1 MSLVKYLNPKK
12 MYRILIFSCM
22 VLSFWQCKEKSQEAI
37 ETVESTPEIQIS
49 LAQWSFHKALQSDK
63 MTHMEFI
70 KKAGEMG
77 FGGVEYVN
85 QFFKDKAQDTTYLAA
100 MNQAAKAAN
109 VRQLLIMIDGEG
121 YLADA
126 DSTKRTEAI
135 NNHLK
140 WVDAAAFLGC
150 HSIRVN
156 AHGEGTAE
164 EVSAAAVDGLSRL
177 SKYAATKNI
186 NVLVENHGGYSS
198 NGAWL
203 ANVMKTVNMPNCGTL
218 PDFGNFCVKRKDGA
232 MWGTPCIEEY
242 DKYQGVAELMPFAKA
257 VSAKSYDFGE
267 LGYET
272 TIEYPKMIGIVK
284 DAGYSGF
291 IGVEYEGESASEE
304 DGIKATKA
312 LIEKCLDEY
321 KSGNQ

>member
-1 MSLVKYLNPKK
+1 
-12 MYRILIFSCM
+12 MYKILIYSFIIM
-22 VLSFWQCKEKSQEAI
+22 AFWQCKEKTQEVAPV
-37 ETVESTPEIQIS
+37 ETSTPEIQLS
-49 LAQWSFHKALQSDK
+49 LAQWSFHKALKAGEMSHLD
-63 MTHMEFI
+63 FI

-77 FGGVEYVN
+77 FSGVEYVN
-85 QFFKDKAQDTTYLAA
+85 QFFKDKALDTAYLAQ
-100 MNQAAKAAN
+100 MKIAANAAN
-109 VRQLLIMIDGEG
+109 VKQLLIMIDEEG

-126 DSTKRTEAI
+126 DTTKRNEAVR
-135 NNHLK
+135 NHYK

-177 SKYAATKNI
+177 AKYAATKNI

-232 MWGTPCIEEY
+232 MWGTPCLEEY
-242 DKYQGVAELMPFAKA
+242 DKYQGVAELMPYAKA

-272 TIEYPKMIGIVK
+272 IIEYPKMIAIVK
-284 DAGYSGF
+284 DAGYNGF

-304 DGIKATKA
+304 DGIKATKV
-312 LIEKCLDEY
+312 LIEKCLEEY

>member
-1 MSLVKYLNPKK
+1 
-12 MYRILIFSCM
+12 MYRILIFSWM
-22 VLSFWQCKEKSQEAI
+22 LLSFWQCKEKSQEVT
-37 ETVESTPEIQIS
+37 EVVESIPEMQVS
-49 LAQWSFHKALQSDK
+49 LAQWSFHKALQSGK
-63 MTHMEFI
+63 MTHIDFI

-77 FGGVEYVN
+77 FSGVEYVN
-85 QFFKDKAQDTTYLAA
+85 QFFKDKAQDTIYLAQ

-126 DSTKRTEAI
+126 DSTKRTEAVT
-135 NNHLK
+135 NHLK
-140 WVDAAAFLGC
+140 WIDAAAFLGC

-156 AHGEGTAE
+156 AHGEGTEA

-203 ANVMKTVNMPNCGTL
+203 AKVMTTINMPTCGTL
-218 PDFGNFCVKRKDGA
+218 PDFGNFCVKRKDGD
-232 MWGTPCIEEY
+232 MWSSPCVEEY
-242 DKYQGVAELMPFAKA
+242 DKYKGVAELMPYAKA

-272 TIEYPKMIGIVK
+272 TIEYPKMISIVK
-284 DAGYSGF
+284 DAGYTGF

-304 DGIKATKA
+304 EGIKATKV
-312 LIEKCLDEY
+312 LIEKCLEEY
-321 KSGNQ
+321 KSSNQ